1 MIFFPNIKKCNWGPE
16 KKISNLFIVFLGWFV
31 GWRFEDT
38 VHQNPYS
45 ICFYPQQ
52 KKMHLRSSKKIS
64 NLFTFLFLWGDLW
77 VEDLKVQF
85 MKTLI
90 TKVFFYQEKKI
101 SPPKV
106 QEKSQ
111 TSSPFFFLV
120 GFVGWRFEGTVYE
133 DPYYKGF
140 FLPGKKISPPKVQEK
155 SQTSSPFFFLVGFVG
170 WRFEGTVYEDPYY
183 KGFFLPG
190 KKNKPT

>member
-1 MIFFPNIKKCNWGPE
+1 
-16 KKISNLFIVFLGWFV
+16 
-31 GWRFEDT
+31 
-38 VHQNPYS
+38 
-45 ICFYPQQ
+45 
-52 KKMHLRSSKKIS
+52 MHLRSRKKIS

-90 TKVFFYQEKKI
+90 PKVFFTSKKI

-120 GFVGWRFEGTVYE
+120 GFVGWRTQIFKTLVTRVSFC
-133 DPYYKGF
+133 PT
-140 FLPGKKISPPKVQEK
+140 LKKKE
-155 SQTSSPFFFLVGFVG
+155 T
-170 WRFEGTVYEDPYY
+170 
-183 KGFFLPG
+183 
-190 KKNKPT
+190 